1 MCESLIYSDTNPL
14 PNIRLAGFVPIQQL
28 PFHLFTASSAAQ
40 KLLSLML
47 SQKLLSLMSSQKLLS
62 LMSSHISIFAF
73 VACFVLVLQIYAVK
87 LPSLG

>member
-14 PNIRLAGFVPIQQL
+14 QNIRLAGFVPIQQL

-40 KLLSLML
+40 KLLSLM
-47 SQKLLSLMSSQKLLS
+47 
-62 LMSSHISIFAF
+62 SSHVSIFAF

>member
-40 KLLSLML
+40 KLLSLM
-47 SQKLLSLMSSQKLLS
+47 SSQKLLS